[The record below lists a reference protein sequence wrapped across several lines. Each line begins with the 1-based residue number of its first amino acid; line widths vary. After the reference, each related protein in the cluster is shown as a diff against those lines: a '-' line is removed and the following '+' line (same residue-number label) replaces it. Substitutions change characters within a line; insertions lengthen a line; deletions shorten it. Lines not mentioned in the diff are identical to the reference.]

1 MRQKERALQ
10 LRLIPGDDP
19 PPREQRLPRER
30 TPHDDLIWLSFF
42 DGLSSVA
49 VTGVCRLNPAQVM
62 VERELDGKR
71 WSISAALIRHITKRE
86 RKRRTA

>member
-1 MRQKERALQ
+1 MRRTERALQ

-19 PPREQRLPRER
+19 PHLQAARS
-30 TPHDDLIWLSFF
+30 PHDDLVGRHFF
-42 DGLSSVA
+42 DGHSNVA

-62 VERELDGKR
+62 VEREMDGRR
-71 WSISAALIRHITKRE
+71 WSISAALIRHITRRE